1 MSSASILTI
10 DIGTTNV
17 KCVVFSRELQSLGE
31 CACEYET
38 NIQGGGRVEQ
48 NPADWWR
55 CGIEAIR
62 GAIAAA
68 DASAQEMDIV
78 LVSSQAPTMLPV
90 DKNGVPLHPALIWM
104 DTRSV
109 TQCEEISNKVGAGRV
124 EQLTGN
130 RVDPFY
136 VAGELLWFRQT
147 HPALFERTHQVLQAN
162 GYFNYLLTGEFSL
175 DEVHASITQCYN
187 VHTDTWNKEILD
199 ACGVSSELFPRVSQ
213 CHQVIGRVTQWAAQ
227 QTGLRIGTAVAAG
240 TVDGAAA
247 GLEGGV
253 SRGGM
258 AAEMSGTSSVLI
270 IGSEQIR
277 TNPNLTY
284 MKSAIHG
291 QHLLLGCMSTTGG
304 ALKWFRNQL
313 YTASAQA
320 YSSMN
325 AEVEEHAPDP
335 SRVIFLPYMA
345 GERAPIWNPQAKGAF
360 LNLTLDVKRADM
372 IRAIMEGAAFALKDN
387 ILEAARSGVQI
398 QQLRVV
404 GGHTNSDIW
413 LRIKASV
420 LNLPLEVPAC
430 NLGAPGGLACMGG
443 YALGEY
449 ASVNEAVS
457 RFVRIEH
464 ICEPVPAW
472 HNAYEEKFLC
482 FKESYDRLHRRTEN
496 LKVEM
501 DELK

>member
-1 MSSASILTI
+1 MSEASILTI

-17 KCVVFSRELQSLGE
+17 KCVVFSREMQALGE
-31 CACEYET
+31 CAREYET
-38 NIQGGGRVEQ
+38 NILGGGRVEQ
-48 NPADWWR
+48 NPDDWWH
-55 CGIEAIR
+55 CGIEAMQ
-62 GAIAAA
+62 GALTAAG
-68 DASAQEMDIV
+68 ASAQDVDIV

-90 DKNGVPLHPALIWM
+90 DKDGVPLHAALIWM

-109 TQCEEISNKVGAGRV
+109 NQCKEISGNVGTDKV
-124 EQLTGN
+124 EQMTGN

-136 VAGELLWFRQT
+136 IAGELLWFRQT
-147 HPALFERTHQVLQAN
+147 HPELFDKTYKILQAN

-175 DEVHASITQCYN
+175 DEAHASITQCYN
-187 VHTDTWNKEILD
+187 VHTDAWSEEILR
-199 ACGVSSELFPRVSQ
+199 ACGASSELFPEVYQ
-213 CHQVIGRVTQWAAQ
+213 CHQVVGRVTQWAAR
-227 QTGLRIGTAVAAG
+227 QTGLRAGTPVTAG

-253 SRGGM
+253 SRGCA

-277 TNPNLTY
+277 INPNLTY

-313 YTASAQA
+313 YVPSAQA
-320 YSSMN
+320 YVRMN
-325 AEVEEHAPDP
+325 AEVEEQAPEL

-345 GERAPIWNPQAKGAF
+345 GERAPIWNPQATGAF

-387 ILEAARSGVQI
+387 VLEAARSGAHI
-398 QQLRVV
+398 HRLRVV

-420 LNLPLEVPAC
+420 LGLPLEVPAC
-430 NLGAPGGLACMGG
+430 NLGAPGGLACLGG

-449 ASVNEAVS
+449 VSVNEAVS
-457 RFVRIEH
+457 RFVKIER

-472 HNAYEEKFLC
+472 QRAYAEKFLC
-482 FKESYDRLHRRTEN
+482 FKESYGRLHGQEEN
-496 LKVEM
+496 YWMEM
-501 DELK
+501 GEAK